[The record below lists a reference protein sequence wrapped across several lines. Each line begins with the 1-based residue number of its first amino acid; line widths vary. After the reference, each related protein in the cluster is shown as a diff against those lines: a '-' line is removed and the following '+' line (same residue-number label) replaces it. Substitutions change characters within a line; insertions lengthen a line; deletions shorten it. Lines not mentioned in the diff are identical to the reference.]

1 MQMDE
6 PLSRLRAITLI
17 CKFMGISLCRQNP
30 SGFPKIHWKLARG
43 FQNSLL
49 GKRYFLILLGQK
61 IFRRLCKDKL
71 EASCGV
77 SDFPFWQ
84 TLFPNNLCILLGQ
97 KIFRGPWFVGGGIFM
112 RYWMT
117 GFGPRM
123 NLTIISPVWI
133 RMLYLHFEFWNR
145 YCFRLIVW

>member
-1 MQMDE
+1 MDE

-30 SGFPKIHWKLARG
+30 SGFPKIYWKLARG

-61 IFRRLCKDKL
+61 IFR
-71 EASCGV
+71 
-77 SDFPFWQ
+77 
-84 TLFPNNLCILLGQ
+84 
-97 KIFRGPWFVGGGIFM
+97 GPWFLGGRIFM

-133 RMLYLHFEFWNR
+133 RMLYLHFEF
-145 YCFRLIVW
+145 